1 MGLGQEAN
9 NLKKEIDKDMQ
20 NSGWGGLI
28 FYGLFLLFL
37 IGCAIY
43 ALGSWTE
50 TPAVPED
57 NSGSAVNDRSKQEQ
71 HQENKQQNIG
81 TKVKISKSYY
91 IILPET
97 ADLKSK
103 TKKDNVTEKTYYFF
117 GKEDKS
123 TLFRIIFEKD
133 DGEFPQ
139 NVWSRYKGGES
150 ELSYVM
156 FFNTAAAVHEDEEVI
171 ECWWPDGKGILC
183 HVKLTGGNTY
193 GYTEDILN
201 MIRKKGEPNNTFDSE
216 EAADRPNDSK
226 APPGAM
232 EEYYNE
238 MYEDAYEKSREQEYE
253 EYNNYPKDPFGG

>member
-1 MGLGQEAN
+1 M
-9 NLKKEIDKDMQ
+9 
-20 NSGWGGLI
+20 I
-28 FYGLFLLFL
+28 FYGLFLLFF

-57 NSGSAVNDRSKQEQ
+57 NPGSAVNDQSKQEQ
-71 HQENKQQNIG
+71 QQQKDQQKNGI
-81 TKVKISKSYY
+81 KVKISENYY

-97 ADLKSK
+97 VALKSK
-103 TKKDNVTEKTYYFF
+103 TNKDNVTEKTYYFF

-123 TLFRIIFEKD
+123 TLLRITSERD
-133 DGEFPQ
+133 EGEFPQ

-150 ELSYVM
+150 ELSYVI
-156 FFNTAAAVHEDEEVI
+156 FFNTAAAIHEDKEVI
-171 ECWWPDGKGILC
+171 ECWWPDGKDILC
-183 HVKLTGGNTY
+183 HVKLTGGNID

-201 MIRKKGEPNNTFDSE
+201 MIRKKGEPNNTFDAE
-216 EAADRPNDSK
+216 EAAGRPNDSK
-226 APPGAM
+226 APPEAM

-238 MYEDAYEKSREQEYE
+238 MYEDAYEKSKEQEYE

>member
-9 NLKKEIDKDMQ
+9 NLKKEIDKDIRS
-20 NSGWGGLI
+20 SGWGGLV
-28 FYGLFLLFL
+28 FYSLFL
-37 IGCAIY
+37 IFIIGCVIY

-50 TPAVPED
+50 TPAVPKD
-57 NSGSAVNDRSKQEQ
+57 STGSSVTDRSEQEQ
-71 HQENKQQNIG
+71 QQQNKQKKKV
-81 TKVKISKSYY
+81 TKVKISKNYY

-123 TLFRIIFEKD
+123 TLLRIISEKD

-139 NVWSRYKGGES
+139 NVWSRYKDGES

-156 FFNTAAAVHEDEEVI
+156 FFNTAAAIHEDEEVI

-183 HVKLTGGNTY
+183 HVRLTGGNID
-193 GYTEDILN
+193 GYTEVILN
-201 MIRKKGEPNNTFDSE
+201 TIRKKGEPNNTFDAE
-216 EAADRPNDSK
+216 EAADIPNDSK

-238 MYEDAYEKSREQEYE
+238 MYEDAYEKSKEQEYK